1 MKYRPCKC
9 VYCGKALD
17 RNTEEWE
24 QAPGN
29 RYAHKS
35 CYDKKQEEI
44 QEQKIEREYKAKIHE
59 KVQEVCGIQYVKSRV
74 DKQLKEFI
82 DKGMTA
88 EKLYQTLEYWYDVK
102 KSDPEAAHGGIGILP
117 YVYEESERYWAR
129 QAAIK
134 ENNSN
139 VNKENVETSLIIQRA
154 LPRQCNHKERIV
166 KPKRKVYFDL
176 K

>member
-1 MKYRPCKC
+1 MAYKKCKC
-9 VYCGKALD
+9 LYCGEPLD

-24 QAPGN
+24 QVPGN

-35 CYDKKQEEI
+35 CYDKKQEKI
-44 QEQKIEREYKAKIHE
+44 QEQKKEREYKAKIHK

-74 DKQLKEFI
+74 DKQLKEYI
-82 DKGMTA
+82 EKGMTA

-117 YVYEESERYWAR
+117 YIYEESEKYWAR

-139 VNKENVETSLIIQRA
+139 VDKESLETSSIVQQA
-154 LPRQCNHKERIV
+154 LPRQCNYRERIS
-166 KPKRKVYFDL
+166 KPKRKVLFNL